1 MQAGAVNIK
10 LMADIAD
17 LQAKMREVEKLMGSS
32 AQSFANTQRAA
43 EQMGLSAGVVSKQ
56 MDQVGIS
63 ARQTANAMRMIP
75 MQMTDV
81 VTSLSSGMS
90 PMQVLIQQGGQI
102 KDSFGS
108 MGAALRGV
116 GQYLVGLVNPL
127 TMGAAAVAALG
138 AAYFQGSKEADEFRK
153 QILMTG
159 NAAGTSVDQLAGMA
173 AQMDRSF
180 GVTTAQA
187 AEALAAMAG
196 TGQVGSAS
204 LKQYAQLAIDME
216 KSFGQS
222 IGKTAQH
229 FAELGKDPV
238 EASKRLNESMNYL
251 TAATY
256 QQIRAAKELGQ
267 DERAAALAQDAYA
280 QAMKARAG
288 TMTENLG
295 YIEGA
300 WRKVTSFA
308 REAWDAMLGVGRAD
322 SVQERLD
329 KLRKQLEDRQE
340 SLRQYGNRGGLFGDD
355 TATQVAK
362 LKEQIAFLQETE
374 RMQKRAGDAAA
385 ERAAKEKAGIEEV
398 DRKFKEQEEAKRKA
412 QAAAEAAARAQEQL
426 VSSGVKLYGDLI
438 AKESGLA
445 ADFSEK
451 WDQLGAAYAAGRL
464 SLDEL
469 TRAQAAL
476 LAQQPLMVKARED
489 EARLLKQIADAQ
501 ARTVDQ
507 AWKQVDAVQGQI
519 NSQRAANL
527 TFGQGKSALAELTLA
542 ELEQQM
548 AALEA
553 SGDVIPGYTAALQV
567 RIDKQRE
574 LIALMKD
581 GEVLEANDKAA
592 KAAAAEWK
600 RTAESIERALTDAL
614 MRGFEAGKG
623 FGRNLK
629 DALVNMFK
637 TMVLRPIIQAT
648 VTGTLG
654 LGGSQAMAGQGG
666 GLLGNSA
673 SLLGIGD
680 TISKVYSTITG
691 GFTALGDSV
700 AFAAQDIGAWLTTNT
715 TGVLN
720 QAGSTLMQSSGALGT
735 AASYAGGMLAGYS
748 IGKAISG
755 QYTTGLGKNTLEV
768 AGTAIGAIFGGPIG
782 AAIGGAIGGLVNRAF
797 GMGAKSVTGE
807 GISGTFAADSGASV
821 QSYSTWFQKGGWFR
835 SNKSGT
841 NYASVST
848 ELDDFLDAAIMMTA
862 RATREYAQVVGLSA
876 DAISGF
882 SKAINISLKDLDQAG
897 REKAIAAAISG
908 FGDDLAKLVLGEAGK
923 ALQRQGETAA
933 AALVRLAT
941 ALGSVNDVLKS
952 LGQNMLG
959 SSLVGAGNAQALLDL
974 FGGIDA
980 YAQAAGQYLQGFYS
994 EAERLALAQT
1004 RVRDALSQIG
1014 VVMPASLEAYRRLV
1028 EAQDL
1033 NTESGQRQYTALLQ
1047 LAPAFQEVTQAAEA
1061 AAQAAKQ
1068 EAQAQIEALRASG
1081 KSISEWLATLRIGAS
1096 APAASMGTAR
1106 QEYLIALNLA
1116 RANDQSALGSITG
1129 LADQYIA
1136 AAKVQATSRSQ
1147 FNAIVAQVG
1156 AEVAGLPAV
1165 KGYQQESLAILG
1177 LINESI
1183 GLVGAD
1189 QLAALGLV
1197 NTGVETVGGYTG
1209 DTTLNTG
1216 EALKVAAKQIEALVF
1231 MNNDGLLAVSK
1242 NTASSLD
1249 YLAAMRD
1256 YLKNID
1262 GSTAKTAAN
1271 PVVVNQSGGG
1281 GGVIGKVLS
1290 FFGFATGGVFDGQGI
1305 YNQPTPFTFGNG
1317 QLGVMAEAGPEAVMP
1332 LERMSDGALGVR
1344 ALPSFVY
1351 SQATANDGSAEMA
1364 ALVAEV
1370 KALRVQVQELQSNTR
1385 ATAVSSDKQA
1395 RILDRVTQGNDS
1407 IMTQQVTP

>member
-43 EQMGLSAGVVSKQ
+43 EQMGLSTALVSKQ
-56 MDQVGIS
+56 MDQVGVS

-138 AAYFQGSKEADEFRK
+138 VAYFQGSKEADEFRK

-173 AQMDRSF
+173 AQMGRAF

-187 AEALAAMAG
+187 AEALAAIAG

-362 LKEQIAFLQETE
+362 LKEQIAYLQETE

-451 WDQLGAAYAAGRL
+451 WDQLSAAYMAGKL

-476 LAQQPLMVKARED
+476 LAQQPLMVKAKED
-489 EARLLKQIADAQ
+489 EARLLKQIEDAQ

-548 AALEA
+548 VALEA

-680 TISKVYSTITG
+680 TISKVYSTVTG
-691 GFTALGDSV
+691 GFEKIGVAVGDSAV
-700 AFAAQDIGAWLTTNT
+700 EIGNWLMRNT

-720 QAGSTLMQSSGALGT
+720 SAGEAIASNAAAIGNFASTASGV
-735 AASYAGGMLAGYS
+735 LAGYS
-748 IGKAISG
+748 IGKMISG
-755 QYTTGLGKNTLEV
+755 QYSTGLGKNTLEV
-768 AGTAIGAIFGGPIG
+768 MGTAAGAVIGSVLPGLGTALG

-807 GISGTFAADSGASV
+807 GISGSFSADSGASV

-841 NYASVST
+841 NYSAIST
-848 ELDDFLDAAIMMTA
+848 ELDQFLDVALMMTTN
-862 RATREYAQVVGLSA
+862 ATKEYARLLGLNA
-876 DAISGF
+876 EAISGF
-882 SKAINISLKDLDQAG
+882 SKSINISLMGLDQAG
-897 REKAIAAAISG
+897 KEKAIANAISS
-908 FGDDLAKLVLGEAGK
+908 FGNDMAQLLLGSFTQVADPRSGIFGKLMDRLFGLRFKTTWNPGEFVRDGESAAE
-923 ALQRQGETAA
+923 ALS
-933 AALVRLAT
+933 RLAT
-941 ALGSVNDVLKS
+941 SLASVNDVLKS
-952 LGQNMLG
+952 LRQGQFV
-959 SSLVGAGNAQALLDL
+959 SSLRSGDAASQLLDL
-974 FGGIDA
+974 FGGIDN
-980 YAQAAGQYLQGFYS
+980 YAKAASAYLQSFYS
-994 EAERLALAQT
+994 DAERIAIAQDRLT
-1004 RVRDALSQIG
+1004 EAMNAIGLSLPSSIAG
-1014 VVMPASLEAYRRLV
+1014 YRQLV

-1033 NTESGQRQYTALLQ
+1033 AEEGGRATYVALLQ
-1047 LAPAFQEVTQAAEA
+1047 LAPAFAELNAALTGTVETVALATDGIFGEIRRLRRLLVPAGAGSLASLQADFAMTTAAARAGDQAALDWLPSITQAIESA
-1061 AAQAAKQ
+1061 AALQAITSADLARLRGQ
-1068 EAQAQIEALRASG
+1068 LSASLEATLEALGIQVPQFDIGTNYVPKDMLAVVHEGEAIVPRAYNPAAG
-1081 KSISEWLATLRIGAS
+1081 GAS
-1096 APAASMGTAR
+1096 ATDTQRMELQMERLAAEL
-1106 QEYLIALNLA
+1106 Q
-1116 RANDQSALGSITG
+1116 G
-1129 LADQYIA
+1129 L
-1136 AAKVQATSRSQ
+1136 R
-1147 FNAIVAQVG
+1147 
-1156 AEVAGLPAV
+1156 AEVRAG
-1165 KGYQQESLAILG
+1165 
-1177 LINESI
+1177 
-1183 GLVGAD
+1183 
-1189 QLAALGLV
+1189 
-1197 NTGVETVGGYTG
+1197 
-1209 DTTLNTG
+1209 
-1216 EALKVAAKQIEALVF
+1216 VAH
-1231 MNNDGLLAVSK
+1231 
-1242 NTASSLD
+1242 
-1249 YLAAMRD
+1249 
-1256 YLKNID
+1256 
-1262 GSTAKTAAN
+1262 TAKTARILER
-1271 PVVVNQSGGG
+1271 VTD
-1281 GGVIGKVLS
+1281 
-1290 FFGFATGGVFDGQGI
+1290 ATG
-1305 YNQPTPFTFGNG
+1305 
-1317 QLGVMAEAGPEAVMP
+1317 
-1332 LERMSDGALGVR
+1332 
-1344 ALPSFVY
+1344 
-1351 SQATANDGSAEMA
+1351 TAI
-1364 ALVAEV
+1364 
-1370 KALRVQVQELQSNTR
+1370 NTIVE
-1385 ATAVSSDKQA
+1385 TA
-1395 RILDRVTQGNDS
+1395 
-1407 IMTQQVTP
+1407 